1 MWTTLKK
8 TIFSSMNN
16 LYLIGYRGVGK
27 STIAPLLA
35 AKLGWPVVEL
45 DDLIE
50 KQESSSIA
58 DIFKQ
63 RGEDSFRDLESA
75 MLRSVAG
82 QSRQVVSTGG
92 GIVLRE
98 ENRQLLIS
106 SGHVVWLQAS
116 TGMIYQRLMHDDK
129 SSTLRPALTSLPMQE
144 EIRQLITVRSPL
156 YAAASHFS
164 VDTESHKLEEI
175 VSLILTHLN
184 QV

>member
-1 MWTTLKK
+1 
-8 TIFSSMNN
+8 MNN

-50 KQESSSIA
+50 KQERTSIA

-63 RGEDSFRDLESA
+63 RGEAGFRDLESA
-75 MLRSVAG
+75 MLRTVAG
-82 QSRQVVSTGG
+82 QSQQVISTGG
-92 GIVLRE
+92 GIVVRE
-98 ENRQLLIS
+98 ENRQLLRS
-106 SGHVVWLQAS
+106 TGRVVWLQTS
-116 TGMIYQRLMHDDK
+116 PEMVFQRLVHDDK
-129 SSTLRPALTSLPMQE
+129 SKSLRPSLTKLPMQE
-144 EIRQLITVRSPL
+144 EIKQLIAARSPL
-156 YAAASHFS
+156 YASTSHFS